1 MMNNLH
7 CPIDTQA
14 LTVLRLLILIRLL
27 IQTRRGRTMQQILER
42 LKDFRL
48 PVSHRQL
55 QRDLAALSGPL
66 GLESRRLDH
75 EETDAHYW
83 RSTDPDAWRRMF
95 LPAGLGST
103 NQGPD
108 PLNLDTETSRPI
120 VVEERPTRIYQRA
133 FRILLIVELL
143 PSDLDETWENAKAI
157 RAELLD
163 RGVVVTDRTVLRDLA
178 FIRRHFL
185 IFMETGRSRR
195 QLWQKVGDGDWL
207 DAFEPRLPE
216 PASTTEP
223 AANAFLYGTDPIA
236 GKVH

>member
-83 RSTDPDAWRRMF
+83 RSTDPDAWRGLF
-95 LPAGLGST
+95 LPAGFGST

-185 IFMETGRSRR
+185 IFMETERGRK

-207 DAFEPRLPE
+207 DAFEPRIPE
-216 PASTTEP
+216 PTSAAEP
-223 AANAFLYGTDPIA
+223 AAHAFLYGIAAIA